1 MYRIGFKGYQ
11 GERQHCMS
19 LYDSVAKAEAG
30 IVKIIAMLPRS
41 MKEAIDLRVEEVVEV
56 GDK

>member
-11 GERQHCMS
+11 GERQHCTS

-30 IVKIIAMLPRS
+30 IAKIVAMLPRS
-41 MKEAIDLRVEEVVEV
+41 MREAIDLRVEEVE
-56 GDK
+56 D

>member
-30 IVKIIAMLPRS
+30 IAKIVAMLPRS
-41 MKEAIDLRVEEVVEV
+41 MKDAIDLRVEEVVEV
-56 GDK
+56 SN